1 MDADDTVDFDRESLS
16 AYLDDALTEAERAR
30 VDRLLLRSESAR
42 RELGEMVRVR
52 ELFAAWSPPSPD
64 PFFARRVERRIAE
77 EVAHGNDRWHGRWLQ
92 KFATV
97 AMVLIS
103 IGSLAFLTQR
113 LDRDVEPVT
122 LDSFLLGS
130 LDREVREVA
139 SLTEDDFS
147 KDRVLD
153 LVVSSTAH
161 Y

>member
-1 MDADDTVDFDRESLS
+1 MDADNTVDIDPELLS
-16 AYLDDALTEAERAR
+16 AYLDDALTEADRAR
-30 VDRLLLRSESAR
+30 VDRLLLTSESAR
-42 RELGEMVRVR
+42 RELSEMVRVR

-64 PFFARRVERRIAE
+64 PFFVRRVNRRIVE
-77 EVAHGNDRWHGRWLQ
+77 EVARGNNRWHSRVQ
-92 KFATV
+92 KFATA

-113 LDRDVEPVT
+113 LNREVEPVT
-122 LDSFLLGS
+122 LDSFLQGS

-153 LVVSSTAH
+153 LVVSSAAR
-161 Y
+161 

>member
-1 MDADDTVDFDRESLS
+1 MDADNTVDIDRELLS
-16 AYLDDALTEAERAR
+16 AYLDDALTEADRAR

-64 PFFARRVERRIAE
+64 PFFARRVDRRIAE
-77 EVAHGNDRWHGRWLQ
+77 EVARGKNRWHGGLQ
-92 KFATV
+92 KFATA

-113 LDRDVEPVT
+113 LDRDVEPLT
-122 LDSFLLGS
+122 LDSFLQGS

-153 LVVSSTAH
+153 LVVSSAAH
-161 Y
+161 